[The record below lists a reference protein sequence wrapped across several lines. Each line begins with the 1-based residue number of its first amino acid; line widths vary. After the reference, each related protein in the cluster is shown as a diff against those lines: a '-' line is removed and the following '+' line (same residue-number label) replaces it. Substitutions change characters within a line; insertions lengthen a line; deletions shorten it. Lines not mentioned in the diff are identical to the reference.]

1 MGATIHH
8 NLICKRIDYMF
19 VPYTDLL
26 NDPFYLL
33 INLVIILGCVIAGY
47 YNVMQYTHAFSR
59 GTKMS
64 LFLVAG
70 LFSPLGKG
78 SYRFLIAWL
87 WPGTI
92 VGICIIFIYVL
103 AAHKSP

>member
-1 MGATIHH
+1 
-8 NLICKRIDYMF
+8 MF

-87 WPGTI
+87 
-92 VGICIIFIYVL
+92 L
-103 AAHKSP
+103 SPSTYNQHSVYSRIGLH